1 MSFIVVLVHFVL
13 AVILFY
19 LVNWIGAKSKPLEFG
34 YVQMSV
40 GIQDDTAPLFNYFFK
55 VLAPVVYLILLAAL
69 FQAIGLNELNNKIY
83 WIVIDYWAFRLL
95 YITVKG
101 QIRLTN
107 WPLQIIYW
115 ISSIGLAIWVY
126 SILDSIGTV
135 LPDPKNLLEELWILI
150 IIFLY
155 SIFNKLEYSRTGAQ
169 RRIKNYTANKYH
181 EFKSRFGSIV
191 DSSFDMN
198 EFRVL
203 VYSVMIYE
211 DFNRP
216 RLARWL
222 ERLVFR
228 KCRKPHT
235 FGVMQVMSSNP
246 LTDEESVV
254 KGIEK
259 IKSLLES
266 GMERWRSG
274 NEKVYIQYLC
284 RTTIGQY
291 NPGDQDYSDQV
302 MQVYDNIAAMFYNDI
317 RFDVAADLVW
327 KDLKQNG

>member
-1 MSFIVVLVHFVL
+1 MSFVIVLIHFVL

-19 LVNWIGAKSKPLEFG
+19 LVNWIGAKSKPLNFG

-40 GIQDDTAPLFNYFFK
+40 GIQDDTAPMFNYLFK

-69 FQAIGLNELNNKIY
+69 FQATGLEELNNKVY
-83 WIVIDYWAFRLL
+83 WIVIDYWVFRLL

-107 WPLQIIYW
+107 WPLQLFYW

-126 SILDSIGTV
+126 SILDSIGTI

-150 IIFLY
+150 IIFIY
-155 SIFNKLEYSRTGAQ
+155 SIFNKLEYSRAGAQ
-169 RRIKNYTANKYH
+169 RRIKNYTGNKYQ
-181 EFKSRFGSIV
+181 EFKSKFGSIV
-191 DSSFDMN
+191 DSSFELN

-216 RLARWL
+216 RLARWI
-222 ERLVFR
+222 ERIVFR

-235 FGVMQVMSSNP
+235 F
-246 LTDEESVV
+246 
-254 KGIEK
+254 
-259 IKSLLES
+259 
-266 GMERWRSG
+266 
-274 NEKVYIQYLC
+274 
-284 RTTIGQY
+284 
-291 NPGDQDYSDQV
+291 
-302 MQVYDNIAAMFYNDI
+302 
-317 RFDVAADLVW
+317 
-327 KDLKQNG
+327 